1 MKKNPCWVIALVL
14 AGAAGCVNGSEADE
28 TPELSSVDE
37 EAMASSPLADVE
49 RTSARPCGDNTIA
62 VITDERNN
70 RYVFCALGDGRV
82 GVLENTWNPDV
93 EAPLTDRIDNPVEL
107 LKAVVPGA
115 DLTPEIL
122 SAVRTGTQVK
132 EPLVVG
138 QLRHDVP
145 RSSAAA
151 GCNFETFQDTYCGSA
166 AGSYWDQFASEFV
179 TNHSGTYP
187 DLHCT
192 HGNRFCN
199 SIAGTHQLI
208 ASSNQAYLETGTGAP
223 WSGACAAKERVV
235 SCGGSTTFSAWQR
248 EVVDSGSWVV
258 KLDNFVI
265 PENTYATW
273 ILSADSSGNCAPGAD
288 RDDMRYRTES
298 ASGAYHNYSLFFL
311 KWVDDSIACEPK

>member
-1 MKKNPCWVIALVL
+1 MKRNPCWIIGLVL
-14 AGAAGCVNGSEADE
+14 AGAAGCVNGSEANE

-37 EAMASSPLADVE
+37 EAMASSPLAEVE
-49 RTSARPCGDNTIA
+49 GTSARPCGDSTIA

-82 GVLENTWNPDV
+82 GVLENTWNPEV

-122 SAVRTGTQVK
+122 SAVRTGTPVK
-132 EPLVVG
+132 EPLVLG

-145 RSSAAA
+145 RSSAIA
-151 GCNFETFQDTYCGSA
+151 GCTFETFAETYCGSG

-179 TNHSGTYP
+179 TNHSSVYP
-187 DLHCT
+187 DLDCSR
-192 HGNRFCN
+192 GNRFCD
-199 SIAGTHQLI
+199 SIAGWHQRT
-208 ASSNQAYLETGTGAP
+208 ASTYQAYLEPGSGP
-223 WSGACAAKERVV
+223 VWGGACAAKERVV
-235 SCGGSTTFSAWQR
+235 SCGGSTTFNAWQR
-248 EVVDSGSWVV
+248 EAVDSGSWVV

-273 ILSADSSGNCAPGAD
+273 ILSADGSGNCAPGAD
-288 RDDMRYRTES
+288 RDDMRYKAES
-298 ASGAYHNYSLFFL
+298 EAGAYHNYSLFFL
-311 KWVDDSIACEPK
+311 KWVESSVSCEPK